1 MKPNPNLTGY
11 NQDDIQ
17 NLYRSGSIIPNID
30 SYGNL
35 TIENAIN
42 QMYSSSITIPLQN
55 LVYDPVKVETK
66 YSVEFKEL

>member
-1 MKPNPNLTGY
+1 MKPNPNLLGY
-11 NQDDIQ
+11 NQNDVQ

-35 TIENAIN
+35 VIQNVVG

-55 LVYDPVKVETK
+55 AVYDPVKVETR
-66 YSVEFKEL
+66 YSTAFNEL

>member
-1 MKPNPNLTGY
+1 MKPNPNLIGY

-35 TIENAIN
+35 TIENATN

>member
-1 MKPNPNLTGY
+1 MKSNPFLTEY
-11 NQDDIQ
+11 NQSDIE

-35 TIENAIN
+35 IIQNVIG

-55 LVYDPVKVETK
+55 VVYDPVKVETK
-66 YSVEFKEL
+66 HFIEFKEL